1 MQYIDFSET
10 AHVVK
15 AVITVINIHF
25 KLINSLSGQ
34 SHFESVSPEWRLN
47 LGFGT
52 GKKCTFPVN
61 RVNRGNRYKDYV
73 NIFVGPNFVSR

>member
-1 MQYIDFSET
+1 MQYIDFSEI

-15 AVITVINIHF
+15 AAITVINIHF
-25 KLINSLSGQ
+25 KLINSLCGQ
-34 SHFESVSPEWRLN
+34 SHFESVYPEWRLN

-52 GKKCTFPVN
+52 GKKCTFP
-61 RVNRGNRYKDYV
+61 VNRGNRYKDYV

>member
-1 MQYIDFSET
+1 MQYIDFSEI